1 MYICVFVCVW
11 GGGGVSGVC
20 VCRHAWMCVRA
31 RVCGITCRQKDD
43 LVINYDAVNKLY
55 YIIYLTFR
63 NSIDLFINL
72 CVCVDAP
79 TLDEEKSCIYPR
91 L

>member
-1 MYICVFVCVW
+1 MCVCVC
-11 GGGGVSGVC
+11 GGGGDEWC
-20 VCRHAWMCVRA
+20 VCARASIGCVRA

-43 LVINYDAVNKLY
+43 LVHKLCYDAVNKLY

-63 NSIDLFINL
+63 NSINLFINL
-72 CVCVDAP
+72 CVCVDAL